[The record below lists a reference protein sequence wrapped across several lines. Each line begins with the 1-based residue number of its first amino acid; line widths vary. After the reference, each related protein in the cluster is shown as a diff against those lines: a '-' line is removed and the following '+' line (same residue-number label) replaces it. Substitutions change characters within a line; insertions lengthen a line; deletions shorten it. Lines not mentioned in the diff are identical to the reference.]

1 MATTAPEASAPTTTP
16 ARIGAELTR
25 AILRGEQPPGS
36 RLPPLRDLAARY
48 DVNPSTMQR
57 VLARLESRGL
67 VTARQGSGFTV
78 ADPSRVGD
86 LSLAVDWLAACADDP
101 DRAAGILAD
110 FLEVRRVL
118 AARLVARHR
127 LAVLDVVNALA
138 AGAHAL
144 THTEPEGVW
153 EADLEVARIVI
164 GATGNAAAVAV
175 LNTLA
180 RGLTEDP
187 ILVRAMYAEPAR
199 NAAAMVEVL
208 TAIRDGV
215 PDLAN
220 RIEASM
226 AAVDEATVARYRTLL
241 AAEHGVRPDA
251 RS

>member
-1 MATTAPEASAPTTTP
+1 VAANTTEASPAVNTP

-25 AILRGEQPPGS
+25 AILRGEHAPGA
-36 RLPPLRDLAARY
+36 RLPALRDLAARY

-78 ADPSRVGD
+78 NDPTRIAD
-86 LSLAVDWLAACADDP
+86 LSLAVDWLAAVADDP
-101 DRAAGILAD
+101 DRAASILAD

-118 AARLVARHR
+118 ASRLVARHR
-127 LAVLDVVNALA
+127 LAVVDVVNALA

-144 THTEPEGVW
+144 THGEPDTVW
-153 EADLEVARIVI
+153 EADVEVARVVV
-164 GATGNAAAVAV
+164 GATGNTAAVAV

-180 RGLTEDP
+180 RGLAEDP
-187 ILVRAMYAEPAR
+187 TLVRAMYAEPAR

-208 TAIRDGV
+208 GLIRDGA

-220 RIEASM
+220 RIEATL
-226 AAVDEATVARYRTLL
+226 AGIDEATVERYRALL
-241 AAEHGVRPDA
+241 AAGPDGVVP
-251 RS
+251 